1 MQTNGSDGVAPP
13 ALDPETVQEPERP
26 NLGVSRRV
34 FLTGT
39 AVAAVAAA
47 GGGAGGFLIGKSQP
61 ASVAAT
67 GYARTVDVVVVG
79 AGIAGLTAAREL
91 TKAGK
96 SVVVLEARDRV
107 GGRMVRQSVA
117 DGGWVDLG
125 GQWVGPTQDRLLAL
139 ADELGVK
146 RFTFYEKGLS
156 VVDFHGVQGR
166 FEGDV
171 NQIQGLPGLPSP
183 ATRESLK
190 DAERGFATL
199 ARLASTVPI
208 EKPWAAPNAK
218 TLDRQTVGDWL
229 ARNVR
234 TEFARFLI
242 GTDAVLN
249 GSGGANDEVS
259 LLHQLFEMNTGPADE
274 KPDAELF
281 FGAAGQI
288 PPIIA
293 EQLGDAVVIN
303 SPVESIDQDGSGVTV
318 TASSGRYR
326 SAYVVVAMPPTLAGR
341 IGYDPPMSAQR
352 FQLTQRMPMGTIAKV
367 FAIYPTAFWRETGM
381 SGYATGTLPTVLGTA
396 DSSPPSGQPG
406 ILAGFVTGSAA
417 LAWAS
422 QPEEQRKQAV
432 IADYVTYWGSQAA
445 SPIQYLDAV
454 WPADQFTGGA
464 YNAFMPPGVWTGYG
478 PALRAPVGRIHWAG
492 TETSTKWMGYFDGAI
507 RSAEREVAAILQRG

>member
-39 AVAAVAAA
+39 AVAAA

-79 AGIAGLTAAREL
+79 AGISGLIAAREL

-125 GQWVGPTQDRLLAL
+125 GQWVGPTQDRILAL

-171 NQIQGLPGLPSP
+171 NQIQGLPA

-190 DAERGFATL
+190 EAERGFTTL
-199 ARLASTVPI
+199 ARLASTVPP
-208 EKPWAAPNAK
+208 EKPWTAPNAMA
-218 TLDRQTVGDWL
+218 LDRQTVGGWL

-234 TEFARFLI
+234 TEFARFMI
-242 GTDAVLN
+242 GTDSVLN

-259 LLHQLFEMNTGPADE
+259 LLHKLFEMNTGSADE

-318 TASSGRYR
+318 TTSSGRYR
-326 SAYVVVAMPPTLAGR
+326 SAYVVVAMPATLAGR
-341 IGYDPPMSAQR
+341 ISYDPPMSAQR

-396 DSSPPSGQPG
+396 DSSPPNGQPG

-464 YNAFMPPGVWTGYG
+464 YNAFMPPSVWTGGYG

-492 TETSTKWMGYFDGAI
+492 TENSTRWMGYFDGAI